1 MLSEAEHHY
10 TGKRDLL
17 VAETCVE
24 PVETTLAQGNMIRGF
39 SNFAL

>member
-1 MLSEAEHHY
+1 MLSEAEHLY
-10 TGKRDLL
+10 AGIRDPL

-39 SNFAL
+39 LNFAL